1 MVVGMDRFKEHFK
14 GYEKFFVV
22 IGGAA
27 CDEWFTHEGL
37 SFRATK
43 DVDIVLLLEASHTQ
57 FVARFW
63 EFISAGNY
71 SSHQCSSGDKIYYR
85 FMGPEVDGFPEMLE
99 LFSRVP
105 LDLVLF
111 EGQQIVPIP
120 AEEEVASLSAILLDD
135 IYYQVVA
142 KRRDVV
148 RDLSVVRP
156 DVLILLKA
164 KAWLDLSERKS
175 QGERIDTT
183 DIKKHR
189 NDVFRLA
196 HILPVGESISIP
208 GSVFDDLHRFLES
221 FPESSGDWQA
231 IIASVSQTINPPMN
245 VSDLIDL
252 FRRHF
257 RRE

>member
-1 MVVGMDRFKEHFK
+1 MDRFKDHFK

-27 CDEWFTHEGL
+27 CDEWFTHERL

-43 DVDIVLLLEASHTQ
+43 DVDMVLLLEASHTQ

-63 EFISAGNY
+63 EFIKAGKY
-71 SSHQCSSGDKIYYR
+71 SSQQYSSGEKAYYR
-85 FMGPEVDGFPEMLE
+85 FMGPQEDGFPVMLE

-105 LDLVLF
+105 LDLIL
-111 EGQQIVPIP
+111 GKDQQIVPIP
-120 AEEEVASLSAILLDD
+120 ADEEVSSLSAILLDEA
-135 IYYQVVA
+135 YYQLVA
-142 KRRDVV
+142 KLRDVV
-148 RDLSVVRP
+148 RGLSVVQP

-164 KAWLDLSERKS
+164 KAWLDLSGRKN
-175 QGERIDTT
+175 QGEGVDST

-208 GSVFDDLHRFLES
+208 GSVWDDLHRFLES
-221 FPESSGDWQA
+221 FPESSGAWQA
-231 IIASVSQTINPPMN
+231 IIASVSQTINQPIGA
-245 VSDLIDL
+245 SGLLDLL
-252 FRRHF
+252 HEYFRK
-257 RRE
+257 E